1 MNKFEIITLKA
12 LRKIYSKLF
21 SSKSSTYDRGITDP
35 DKASE
40 LIYNLLSSGKPCMIA
55 RYGAFELATVI
66 NYLGVKKAQHS
77 CLKYITGHEFQWWWN
92 KRLMGFMQSN
102 AGFFPSTEE
111 NLIRFGDMM
120 VVDSKQLDI
129 LGVWQSEEE
138 FIKKEFKL
146 GYLGIFLRNLEPF
159 WSKQPWTRYLEGKKV
174 VVVHPFAETIMLQ
187 YENNRDKLFKN
198 PNVLPLFKSLRVVK
212 AVQSLGGEFN
222 FETWFDA
229 LDYMK
234 KEVEREDFD
243 ICLIGCGAYG
253 FPLAAHVKRI
263 GKQAIHLGGA
273 LQLLF
278 GIKGNRWEDPNYGVK
293 EWGIPYGSYSNLIND
308 FWVKPLLK
316 DTPKNAKQVEGAC
329 YW

>member
-1 MNKFEIITLKA
+1 MNKLEIITLKA
-12 LRKIYSKLF
+12 LRRLYGKLF
-21 SSKSSTYDRGITDP
+21 KPKSTTYDRGITDP

-40 LIYNLLSSGKPCMIA
+40 LIYNLLASGKPCMIA
-55 RYGAFELATVI
+55 RYGAFELASVV
-66 NYLGVKKAQHS
+66 NYLGVRNTQHS
-77 CLKYITGHEFQWWWN
+77 CLKYIMGNELQWWWN
-92 KRLMGFMQSN
+92 KRLMRFMQSN

-111 NLIRFGDMM
+111 NLMKFGEMM
-120 VVDSKQLDI
+120 IEDSKHMDI
-129 LGVWQSEEE
+129 LGSWLAEEKLMNVY
-138 FIKKEFKL
+138 FANNIK
-146 GYLGIFLRNLEPF
+146 IVHLRLLEPF
-159 WSKQPWTRYLEGKKV
+159 WTNQPWTKVLEGKRV

-212 AVQSLGGEFN
+212 AVQSLGGGSN
-222 FETWFDA
+222 FETWFEA

-243 ICLIGCGAYG
+243 VCLIGCGAYG
-253 FPLAAHVKRI
+253 FPLAAYVKI
-263 GKQAIHLGGA
+263 MGKQAIHLGGA